1 MSPPST
7 TTPVTPSRK
16 ASVAPRS
23 FRGRIVAGVLLVIP
37 LAVTVMLIRYV
48 YDAALWAGVKL
59 VYVISQGFWWAGVS
73 DAARKIDP
81 INAEWYEKGIAVI
94 LTVIMLYLVGWL
106 GTNVVG
112 RRIIELFEHLLER
125 IPLVDTVYGAL
136 KRMVQ
141 ALSGAGKGDGAQR
154 VVLVD
159 FPHENMKTIAFVT
172 NSITDL
178 STGKKML
185 AVYVPTTP
193 NPTSG
198 YMEFVPIDKI
208 TYTDWTMDQAMSM
221 ILSGGATA
229 PSEVRLSPAKP
240 SLPKK
245 SD

>member
-1 MSPPST
+1 MSPPAT
-7 TTPVTPSRK
+7 TTPATPGRRG
-16 ASVAPRS
+16 SVAPRS
-23 FRGRIVAGVLLVIP
+23 FRGRIVAGLLLIVP
-37 LAVTVMLIRYV
+37 LAVTVFLIRYI
-48 YDAALWAGVKL
+48 YDAALWVGVKL

-73 DAARKIDP
+73 DAPRKIDL
-81 INAEWYEKGIAVI
+81 IDAKWYEKGIAVV
-94 LTVIMLYLVGWL
+94 LTVVMLYLVGWL

-112 RRIIELFEHLLER
+112 RRIIELFEHLFER
-125 IPLVDTVYGAL
+125 IPLVDTVYGSI

-141 ALSGAGKGDGAQR
+141 ALSGAGKGDGTQR

-178 STGKKML
+178 TSGRKML

-198 YMEFVPIDKI
+198 YMEFVPEDKI

-229 PSEVRLSPAKP
+229 PSEVHLSPAKP
-240 SLPKK
+240 TAGK
-245 SD
+245 S